1 MKGKLQ
7 SLECFPFIL
16 IPPPSSLLS
25 HSFLTGRRTKAA
37 MFEQFTLG
45 IEEEFQIVDPET
57 RELRSHVTEFLDEG
71 KMILGEQIK
80 PEMIQSMIEVG
91 TGICANIQEARADI
105 SRLRGIISMLARS
118 KGLEIVAASTHPI
131 SRWQDQKIFEDERY
145 EVLVQELQAVA
156 RSLLI
161 FGLHV
166 HVGMA
171 DRERAIHIMNA
182 ARYFLPHMLALTTSS
197 PFWMGLN
204 TGLKSYR
211 SEVFKQ
217 FPRTD
222 IPDHFDSYSSFE
234 RYVQLLVKTKCIDD
248 GKKIW
253 WDVRPHPY
261 FPTLEFR
268 VCDIPTRVDD
278 TIAIAALFQAIVA
291 KLNKL
296 IDKNLGFRLYRR
308 ILIQENKWRAVRW
321 GLDGKMI
328 DFGKQKEVPVRDLI
342 MELLEFVDD
351 VLDDLGS
358 RKEVE
363 HVHTILERGTS
374 ADEQLQ
380 IYRETNDLKA
390 VVDRLIE
397 RTMENVSRDVDLS
410 IPPLMPA
417 TQGTVSK

>member
-1 MKGKLQ
+1 VTVAEGDDD
-7 SLECFPFIL
+7 
-16 IPPPSSLLS
+16 
-25 HSFLTGRRTKAA
+25 

-45 IEEEFQIVDPET
+45 IEEEFQIVDPGT
-57 RELRSHVTEFLDEG
+57 RELRSRVSEFLEEG
-71 KMILGEQIK
+71 KMLLGEQLK

-105 SRLRGIISMLARS
+105 SRLRGIISFLARK

-131 SRWQDQKIFEDERY
+131 SHWQDQKIFDDERY
-145 EVLVQELQAVA
+145 ELLVEEIQMVA

-166 HVGMA
+166 HVGIP
-171 DRERAIHIMNA
+171 DPERAIHIMNA
-182 ARYFLPHMLALTTSS
+182 ARYFLPHMLALSTSS
-197 PFWMGLN
+197 PFWMGHN
-204 TGLKSYR
+204 SGLKSYR
-211 SEVFKQ
+211 SEVFKK

-222 IPDHFDSYSSFE
+222 IPDHFDSHASFQ
-234 RYVQLLVKTKCIDD
+234 RYIDLLVRTNCIDN

-253 WDVRPHPY
+253 WDVRPHPF

-278 TIAIAALFQAIVA
+278 TLAIAALFQAIVA

-308 ILIQENKWRAVRW
+308 MLVQENKWRAVRW

-342 MELLEFVDD
+342 LELLEFVDD

-358 RKEVE
+358 RQEVE
-363 HVHTILERGTS
+363 HIHTILERGTS
-374 ADEQLQ
+374 ADEQLRV
-380 IYRETNDLKA
+380 YKETGDLKA

-397 RTMENVSRDVDLS
+397 RTMENVPRDVNLEA
-410 IPPLMPA
+410 PA
-417 TQGTVSK
+417 PVS

>member
-1 MKGKLQ
+1 
-7 SLECFPFIL
+7 
-16 IPPPSSLLS
+16 
-25 HSFLTGRRTKAA
+25 
-37 MFEQFTLG
+37 MFKQFTLG
-45 IEEEFQIVDPET
+45 IEEEFQIVDPVT
-57 RELRSHVTEFLDEG
+57 RELRSHVTEFLEEG
-71 KMILGEQIK
+71 KMLLGEKIK

-91 TGICANIQEARADI
+91 TGICNDIQEARADI
-105 SRLRGIISMLARS
+105 SRLRGIISFLARK

-131 SRWQDQKIFEDERY
+131 SHWQDQKIFEDERY
-145 EVLVQELQAVA
+145 DLLVEEIQMVA

-166 HVGMA
+166 HVGIP
-171 DRERAIHIMNA
+171 DPERAIHIMNA
-182 ARYFLPHMLALTTSS
+182 ARYFLPHMLALSTSS
-197 PFWMGLN
+197 PFWLGHN

-211 SEVFKQ
+211 SEVFKK

-222 IPDHFDSYSSFE
+222 IPDHFDSHASFQ
-234 RYVQLLVKTKCIDD
+234 RYIDLLVKTNCIDN

-253 WDVRPHPY
+253 WDVRPHPF

-278 TIAIAALFQAIVA
+278 TLAIAALFQAIVC

-308 ILIQENKWRAVRW
+308 MLVQENKWRAVRW

-342 MELLEFVDD
+342 LELLEFVDD
-351 VLDDLGS
+351 VLDELGS

-363 HVHTILERGTS
+363 HVHEILRRGTS
-374 ADEQLQ
+374 ADEQLRVYQ
-380 IYRETNDLKA
+380 ETNDLKA
-390 VVDRLIE
+390 VVDVLIK
-397 RTMENVSRDVDLS
+397 RTMESVPTDINLDAPSPV
-410 IPPLMPA
+410 
-417 TQGTVSK
+417 G